1 VYAYDIGQTK
11 RYDQHEEIG
20 NHKDKAIEF
29 SVFRRHLWLLLYHFS
44 VTLRIMKPT
53 RIEKVYI
60 TLLMVIFG
68 GIVLHAPLSV
78 GLGTLFPD
86 HGLLIK
92 SWKEVIMALAFPL
105 AIGIIVRR
113 GLFTQ
118 LLNDLL
124 VRLIALFA
132 ALHLLLASVFYQGL
146 SATAAGLAIDLR
158 YLLFFFLVYVAIL
171 VFPEYR
177 RRMLQIG
184 VVGAF
189 VVTGFAVAQLFLPA
203 DILTHIGYG
212 KSTIAPYL
220 TVDKNPNFIRENS
233 TLRGPNPLGAYAGMV
248 LGILAAAWVR
258 RANKVSQNQRIA
270 WVVLVICSLVAL
282 WVSYSRSAWI
292 AGIIA
297 VVTPLAVFANRK
309 MTRRTWAI
317 AVAIVVVFT
326 GATAL
331 SKDNSFVSNVIL
343 HENPTGGSAV
353 SSNEGHVSSLVT
365 SWGQFIHQPFG
376 SGVGSTG
383 SASLFSGTPEI
394 IENQYLFVAHE
405 AGWLG
410 LGLFAAIFIII
421 LMRLWH
427 RRQDWLAL
435 GVFAGG
441 IGIASIG
448 LLLPV
453 WTDDTVSIVWWGL
466 AAIALG
472 EINERSRNKTK

>member
-292 AGIIA
+292 
-297 VVTPLAVFANRK
+297 
-309 MTRRTWAI
+309 
-317 AVAIVVVFT
+317 T
-326 GATAL
+326 GATVL